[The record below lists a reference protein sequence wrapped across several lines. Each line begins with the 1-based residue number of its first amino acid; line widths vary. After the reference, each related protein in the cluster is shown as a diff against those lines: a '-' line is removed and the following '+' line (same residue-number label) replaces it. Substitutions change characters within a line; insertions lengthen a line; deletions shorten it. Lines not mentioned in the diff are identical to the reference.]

1 MGDVFVSYHRGDA
14 DFATVLRIE
23 FEKAGHTVWVDER
36 AISPGAD
43 WRTEIDQG
51 IQAADALIA
60 VMSPEAARSEYVTY
74 EWAFALGRGIPVVPV
89 VVRTAT
95 LHPRLEAL
103 QYLDFTSHEARPWTR
118 LLEMLEQPE
127 SARLD
132 RLASSEPVSTIDR
145 AVAALDSLD
154 PEERRL
160 ALETLGQSSDPAAQ
174 RAVRAALG
182 HSLLDVRVRAGVAV
196 ATADITAA
204 LPALVEGLALSFD
217 GEDRTRELVFRTRRT
232 LVGIGQDAVPQL
244 VEALAGANE
253 TILANVADVLGQIG
267 NDTAVPALLSRL
279 ADGRKG
285 GFLDARSHVVQA
297 LGDIGSPKAASALM
311 EIVSDRRENEYTVRD
326 AIWSLGQIG
335 SADATPFL
343 LEQLPR
349 HPRETQTLIV
359 VVLGTLGDDRAVPAL
374 AAFLA
379 DDRPADDGLS
389 KVSRKPMSEHA
400 ADALRMIGSP
410 SALATLDR

>member
-1 MGDVFVSYHRGDA
+1 
-14 DFATVLRIE
+14 
-23 FEKAGHTVWVDER
+23 
-36 AISPGAD
+36 
-43 WRTEIDQG
+43 
-51 IQAADALIA
+51 
-60 VMSPEAARSEYVTY
+60 
-74 EWAFALGRGIPVVPV
+74 
-89 VVRTAT
+89 VRTAT

-103 QYLDFTSHEARPWTR
+103 QYLDFTTHDARPWRR
-118 LLEMLEQPE
+118 LLEVLEQPE

-132 RLASSEPVSTIDR
+132 RLASSEPGSTIDR

-154 PEERRL
+154 PEERRI

-174 RAVRAALG
+174 RAVRTALG

-204 LPALVEGLALSFD
+204 LPALVEGLALPLNS
-217 GEDRTRELVFRTRRT
+217 EDRTRELVFRTRQT

-253 TILANVADVLGQIG
+253 TVLANVADVLGQIG
-267 NDTAVPALLSRL
+267 DDTAVPALLSRL

-285 GFLDARSHVVQA
+285 GFLDARSHVVRA
-297 LGDIGSPKAASALM
+297 LGDIGSPKAADELM

-349 HPRETQTLIV
+349 QPRETQTLIV

-379 DDRPADDGLS
+379 DNRLADDGLS